1 LGILFR
7 DEGQLVQGFRLPDS
21 RRSNRHVGFDCHIEF
36 DEECWK
42 LSKRLGRMIKFEKEH
57 RLYFDPEV
65 RARDPHA
72 MVVVQCKKI
81 WLVGEEKTLLELTRQ
96 RPRKNDHIWTDPRS

>member
-1 LGILFR
+1 ML
-7 DEGQLVQGFRLPDS
+7 EV
-21 RRSNRHVGFDCHIEF
+21 
-36 DEECWK
+36 
-42 LSKRLGRMIKFEKEH
+42 SKRLGRMIKFEKEH

-72 MVVVQCKKI
+72 MVVVSMQEI

-96 RPRKNDHIWTDPRS
+96 RPRKKRPYLD